1 MLTLHNKSSRKELC
15 GLVARVLLHD
25 LTLPNL
31 EGGFWLVG
39 WFAPNE
45 LSVLTLW
52 PVYTVKW
59 V

>member
-1 MLTLHNKSSRKELC
+1 M
-15 GLVARVLLHD
+15 VARVLLYD

-45 LSVLTLW
+45 LSVLTL
-52 PVYTVKW
+52 
-59 V
+59 